1 MYGINYYENLLR
13 MYSKSAEEI
22 CKIRWDFVAETK
34 PCIVLDYGCG
44 CGWFRAFRPKGI
56 TMDSYDI
63 MPTAQTGIRHERYD
77 LITFWDVLEHMPG
90 FEGIKDLLDK
100 ARFVAITVPIKPDGI
115 KIENWKHTKPLEHI
129 VTFNH
134 EMIEALFSE
143 FGYNLIKV
151 GQPECPPRVDI
162 WSFLFGK

>member
-1 MYGINYYENLLR
+1 MYNIDYYENMLR

-22 CKIRWDFVAETK
+22 CKIRWAFVAETK
-34 PCIVLDYGCG
+34 SRTVLDYGCG
-44 CGWFRAFRPKGI
+44 CGWFRAFRPEEI

-63 MPTAQTGIRHERYD
+63 MSTAQTGIRHKRYD

-90 FEGIKDLLDK
+90 FEEIKDLLDK
-100 ARFVAITVPIKPDGI
+100 AQFVAVAVPIKPEST
-115 KIENWKHTKPLEHI
+115 KIEDWKHTKPLEHI
-129 VTFNH
+129 VTFSH
-134 EMIEALFSE
+134 EMIEVLFSE

-151 GQPECPPRVDI
+151 GQPECPPRIDI